1 MQQTDLLLTVA
12 IALAALC
19 AALLSALLIRQG
31 RLLRAQRIG
40 QRRQEQLLQ
49 QLGDDLFNELA
60 RQGDDQAARL
70 NGTGDRLLSTLTQTA
85 QSQSALLESM
95 QRQVLLSTRNQ
106 EERAGQSAAAMTA
119 SLTRLDAQMDA
130 LRQTNAQQLL
140 EVRRTVDE
148 KLTQSL
154 DKRLNDSF
162 ALVSQR
168 LEQVY
173 RGLGEM
179 QSLASGVGDLK
190 RMLTN
195 VKTRGVW
202 GEMQLGALLRQV
214 LSPGQYEEN
223 VAVVP
228 GASERVEFALR
239 LPGQQDAPV
248 YLPIDSKFPQEDYL
262 RLTEASQAGDAA
274 AVEEAR
280 KALAG
285 RIRQEAKRISTKYV
299 LPPHTTDFAV
309 MFLPVEGLYAEAVQ
323 QPGLMEAVQRDFRV
337 VVAGPSTFSA
347 LLNALQMGFRTLAIE
362 RRTSEVWKLL
372 GAVKTDFGRFAE
384 TLEKTRQRLQQ
395 ATESID
401 TAFART
407 RSIERRLGAVEETGE
422 GKLPEEL

>member
-1 MQQTDLLLTVA
+1 MQQTELLLTVA
-12 IALAALC
+12 IALTALC
-19 AALLSALLIRQG
+19 AALLSALLIRTG
-31 RLLRAQRIG
+31 RLLRAQRAD

-60 RQGDDQAARL
+60 RQGDDQAVRL
-70 NGTGDRLLSTLTQTA
+70 NNTGDRLLSTLTQTA

-130 LRQTNAQQLL
+130 LRQSNAQQLL
-140 EVRRTVDE
+140 EMRRTVDE

-162 ALVSQR
+162 SLVSQR

-190 RMLTN
+190 RVLTN
-195 VKTRGVW
+195 VKTRGIW

-262 RLTEASQAGDAA
+262 RLTEASQTGDVS

-280 KALAG
+280 KALAA

-323 QPGLMEAVQRDFRV
+323 QPGLMEAVQRDYRI

-372 GAVKTDFGRFAE
+372 GAVKADFGRFAE

-422 GKLPEEL
+422 SRLPEEP

>member
-1 MQQTDLLLTVA
+1 MQQTELLLTVA
-12 IALAALC
+12 IALTALC

-31 RLLRAQRIG
+31 RLLRAQRAE

-60 RQGDDQAARL
+60 RQGDDQSARL
-70 NGTGDRLLSTLTQTA
+70 SNTGDRLLSTLTQTA

-130 LRQTNAQQLL
+130 LRQSNAQQLL

-190 RMLTN
+190 RVLTN
-195 VKTRGVW
+195 VKTRGIW
-202 GEMQLGALLRQV
+202 GEMQLSALLRQV

-274 AVEEAR
+274 AVDEAR
-280 KALAG
+280 KALAA

-323 QPGLMEAVQRDFRV
+323 QPGLMEAVQRDYRI

-372 GAVKTDFGRFAE
+372 GAVKADFGRFAE

-422 GKLPEEL
+422 SRLPEEL

>member
-1 MQQTDLLLTVA
+1 MQQTDLLLAAA
-12 IALAALC
+12 IALTALC
-19 AALLSALLIRQG
+19 AVLLSALLIRQG
-31 RLLRAQRIG
+31 RLLRAQRVG

-70 NGTGDRLLSTLTQTA
+70 SITGDRLLSNLTQTA

-190 RMLTN
+190 RVLTN
-195 VKTRGVW
+195 VKTRGIW

-239 LPGQQDAPV
+239 LPGQQDAAV

-372 GAVKTDFGRFAE
+372 GAVKADFGRFAE